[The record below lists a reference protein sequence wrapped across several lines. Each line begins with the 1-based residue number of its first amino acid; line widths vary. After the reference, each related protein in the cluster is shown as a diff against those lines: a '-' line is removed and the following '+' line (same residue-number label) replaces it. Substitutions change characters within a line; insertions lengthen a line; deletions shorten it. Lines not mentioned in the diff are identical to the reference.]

1 MIKNHIVVTHDS
13 EIDKK
18 EAEKRDRFLKKQKK
32 LEKKFEEKQEHFE
45 NLDPEAM
52 IFGNGDY
59 ITALVGYTGDGRAIY
74 DYDLMVEFLKEY
86 EEMTPEEAMEWIDYN
101 TIRTIPYMGNLAPI
115 IMYRIYD
122 NEK

>member
-1 MIKNHIVVTHDS
+1 MIKKHIVVTENSD
-13 EIDKK
+13 IDAR

-32 LEKKFEEKQEHFE
+32 LEKKFNKKQEHFD

-59 ITALVGYTGDGRAIY
+59 ITALIGYTDDGRAVY

-86 EEMTPEEAMEWIDYN
+86 DEMTPEEAMEWIDYN
-101 TIRTIPYMGNLAPI
+101 TIRTIPYMGEKAPI